1 MKKKVAIIDAL
12 GAHGS
17 SHHFYLFG
25 QIRGLVKNE
34 VRVCLYTNS
43 ITSNPNIKSVDFYQF
58 FGNLFD
64 SRFLLVRGIKYILGL
79 LASIFHAR
87 FLGCKI
93 FHFHLFE
100 SNIVILL
107 KILLVKLLCAKVVLT
122 IHDVMSF
129 ANTKRNIILNNQIYN
144 FADLILTHNLFS
156 KKEILKISPLIEGKI
171 VIVPHGN
178 YIPFITIDNDK
189 ENAKD
194 FLGIDRH
201 KKVLL
206 FFGMIKKVK
215 GLDLLLN
222 TFSKVIEKHSD
233 IVLLIAGKSWKNDF
247 SVYQQ
252 IIDKYNL
259 SQHIIL
265 HNNFI
270 PHDYVKYYYSAAD
283 LVVLPYKKIY
293 QSGVLMMAL
302 SYQKIAL
309 VSDLHPLKEIIEDGV
324 NGFVFKS
331 EDQDSLFK
339 KIDSIFSEKHDI
351 EQINLNAKLK
361 IKTEFDWI
369 NIGRLTKK
377 AYQSL

>member
-1 MKKKVAIIDAL
+1 MKKKVAIIDSL

-25 QIRGLVKNE
+25 QIRGLVDNE
-34 VRVCLYTNS
+34 VRVALYTNS
-43 ITSNPNIKSVDFYQF
+43 ITPNPNIKSVDFYQF
-58 FGNLFD
+58 FGNLF
-64 SRFLLVRGIKYILGL
+64 SSKFLLIRGVKYIFGL

-87 FLGCKI
+87 FSGCNI

-100 SNIVILL
+100 SNFVVLL
-107 KILLVKLLCAKVVLT
+107 KIMLVKLLFAKVVLT
-122 IHDVMSF
+122 IHDVVSF
-129 ANTKRNIILNNQIYN
+129 ANTKNNIFLNNQIYK

-156 KKEILKISPLIEGKI
+156 SKEILKISPLVTEKI
-171 VIVPHGN
+171 FIIPHGN
-178 YIPFITIDNDK
+178 YIPFITVDNDQEK
-189 ENAKD
+189 ARD
-194 FLGIDRH
+194 YLDIDRS

-222 TFSKVIEKHSD
+222 AFSRIIKRHSD

-247 SVYQQ
+247 SYYKK

-270 PHDYVKYYYSAAD
+270 PHNDVKYYYSAAD

-293 QSGVLMMAL
+293 QSGVLMMTL
-302 SYQKIAL
+302 SYQKPAL
-309 VSDLHPLKEIIEDGV
+309 VSDLDPLNEIIKDGI

-331 EDQDSLFK
+331 EDHDSLFNK
-339 KIDSIFSEKHDI
+339 LDNIFSEKYDMK
-351 EQINLNAKLK
+351 QINLNANLK
-361 IKTEFDWI
+361 IKNEFDWT

>member
-1 MKKKVAIIDAL
+1 MCKSYPFFL
-12 GAHGS
+12 
-17 SHHFYLFG
+17 YLYLNF
-25 QIRGLVKNE
+25 I
-34 VRVCLYTNS
+34 
-43 ITSNPNIKSVDFYQF
+43 
-58 FGNLFD
+58 
-64 SRFLLVRGIKYILGL
+64 
-79 LASIFHAR
+79 
-87 FLGCKI
+87 
-93 FHFHLFE
+93 
-100 SNIVILL
+100 
-107 KILLVKLLCAKVVLT
+107 
-122 IHDVMSF
+122 SF
-129 ANTKRNIILNNQIYN
+129 
-144 FADLILTHNLFS
+144 HNLFS